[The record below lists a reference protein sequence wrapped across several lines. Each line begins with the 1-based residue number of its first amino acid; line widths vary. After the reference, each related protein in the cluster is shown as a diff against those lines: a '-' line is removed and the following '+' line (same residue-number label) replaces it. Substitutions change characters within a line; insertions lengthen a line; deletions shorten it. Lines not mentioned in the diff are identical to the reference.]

1 MTPVKFFIFSKLIPS
16 IFCILICG
24 IAFAKMNTTDLKP
37 LFSDNFDA
45 KVKVI
50 QNLSKEGSPE
60 ALQILQ
66 ALSAGTLFLSPQG
79 IVVQK
84 GDQYIDVLTGQ
95 SVAVKSDG
103 LEDVILNNQL
113 RGKVDNAL
121 LGLELASTDML
132 IRTKAVDALIKDP
145 DPDTFPLVENLLTT
159 ENDPALKLKV
169 EKLWALLALQ
179 SDNQESKLK
188 AIALLGDS
196 GDPQVAALL
205 APLAKEGG
213 PVQDAAEK
221 ALAKI
226 KKSEF
231 SGEILGNIIAGFSYG
246 SILLLCALG
255 LAITYGLIGV
265 INMAHG
271 EFLMVGA
278 YATYVVQGF
287 FRQYAPGYLE
297 WYLLFAL
304 PVAFLSAA
312 LLGILIERTVIQFL
326 YGRPLETLLATFGV
340 SLLMI
345 QMTRTI
351 FGAQNVEVA
360 NPTWMSGAIQVLPNL
375 VVPYNRII
383 IFTFAIAVVVVTWLV
398 LNKTRLGLFI
408 RAVTQN
414 RTIAA
419 CVGVKT
425 VRVDMY
431 AFAFGAGIA
440 GLGGVALSQIGNVGP
455 DLGQS
460 YIVDSFMVVVLGGV
474 GQLAGTIYGAFGLGI
489 TSKLLEPFIGAVLAK
504 IAILVFIIIF
514 IQRRPQGLFA
524 LKGRSID

>member
-1 MTPVKFFIFSKLIPS
+1 MKYSFFPKLIFSIA
-16 IFCILICG
+16 CILSCG
-24 IAFAKMNTTDLKP
+24 VALAKINVADLKP
-37 LFSDNFDA
+37 LFGDNFDA
-45 KVKVI
+45 KVKVV
-50 QNLSKEGSPE
+50 QSLSREGSPE
-60 ALQILQ
+60 ALQILE
-66 ALSAGTLFLSPQG
+66 ALSADSLFLSAQA
-79 IVVQK
+79 IVIQK

-95 SVAVKSDG
+95 NISLNSGELQEVV
-103 LEDVILNNQL
+103 LNNQL
-113 RGKVDNAL
+113 RSKVDNAL
-121 LGLELASTDML
+121 LGLQLTSADPQVRS
-132 IRTKAVDALIKDP
+132 KAVDALIKDP
-145 DPDTFPLVENLLTT
+145 DPDAFSLVEKLLAS
-159 ENDPALKLKV
+159 ENDSTLKPKV
-169 EKLWALLALQ
+169 EKLWALMALQ
-179 SDNQESKLK
+179 SDNQDSKLK
-188 AIALLGDS
+188 AIELLGDS

-213 PVQDAAEK
+213 PVQEAAEK

-226 KKSEF
+226 KKSQF
-231 SGEILGNIIAGFSYG
+231 SGEILGNVIAGFSYG

-287 FRQYAPGYLE
+287 FRQHAPAYLD

-304 PVAFLSAA
+304 PVAFLAAA
-312 LLGILIERTVIQFL
+312 LVGILIERTVIKFL

-345 QMTRTI
+345 QITRTI

-360 NPTWMSGAIQVLPNL
+360 NPVWMSGAIQVLPNL

-383 IFTFAIAVVVVTWLV
+383 IFGFAIAVVIITWLV
-398 LNKTRLGLFI
+398 LNKTRLGLFV

-414 RTIAA
+414 RTMAA

-425 VRVDMY
+425 VKVDMY

-504 IAILVFIIIF
+504 IAILIFIIIF

>member
-1 MTPVKFFIFSKLIPS
+1 MKFQIFSKLLLPLV
-16 IFCILICG
+16 CILFSEV
-24 IAFAKMNTTDLKP
+24 AFAKITLSDLKP
-37 LFSDNFDA
+37 LFGENFDA
-45 KVKVI
+45 KVKVV
-50 QNLSKEGSPE
+50 QVLSKEGSDQ
-60 ALQILQ
+60 ALDILQ
-66 ALSAGTLFLSPQG
+66 ALSAETLFLSPQAV
-79 IVVQK
+79 VVQK
-84 GDQYIDVLTGQ
+84 NDQYIDILTGQ
-95 SVAVKSDG
+95 SISVKPDEIEG
-103 LEDVILNNQL
+103 VVLNNQL

-121 LGLELASTDML
+121 LGLQLASNDPK
-132 IRTKAVDALIKDP
+132 IRGKAVDALIKDP
-145 DPDTFPLVENLLTT
+145 EPDTLPLVERLLNS
-159 ENDPALKLKV
+159 ENEPLLKAKV

-179 SDNQESKLK
+179 SDNQASKLK
-188 AIALLGDS
+188 AISLLGDS

-213 PVQDAAEK
+213 PVQAAAEK
-221 ALAKI
+221 ALAQI

-278 YATYVVQGF
+278 YATYMVQSF
-287 FRQYAPGYLE
+287 FRAYAPAYLD

-304 PVAFLSAA
+304 PVAFISAA
-312 LLGILIERTVIQFL
+312 LVGILIERTVIKFL

-360 NPTWMSGAIQVLPNL
+360 NPSWMSGAIQVLPNL

-383 IFTFAIAVVVVTWLV
+383 IFGFAIAVVVITWLV
-398 LNKTRLGLFI
+398 LNKTRLGLFV

-414 RTIAA
+414 RTMAA

-425 VRVDMY
+425 IRVDMY

-514 IQRRPQGLFA
+514 IQRRPQGIFA
-524 LKGRSID
+524 LKGRSVD

>member
-1 MTPVKFFIFSKLIPS
+1 MKFSIFSKLIPS
-16 IFCILICG
+16 IFCILVCG
-24 IAFAKMNTTDLKP
+24 IAFAKMNITDLKP

-60 ALQILQ
+60 ALEILQ

-79 IVVQK
+79 VLVQK

-95 SVAVKSDG
+95 SIPVKSEG
-103 LEDVILNNQL
+103 LQDVILNNQL

-121 LGLELASTDML
+121 LGLELASTDVQ
-132 IRTKAVDALIKDP
+132 IRAKAVDALIKDP
-145 DPDTFPLVENLLTT
+145 EPDTFPLVEKLLTT

-188 AIALLGDS
+188 AITLLGDS
-196 GDPQVAALL
+196 GDPQVASLL

-287 FRQYAPGYLE
+287 FRQYAPGYLD

-304 PVAFLSAA
+304 PVAFLTAA
-312 LLGILIERTVIQFL
+312 LVGILIERTVIKFL

-383 IFTFAIAVVVVTWLV
+383 IFAFAIAVVVVTWLV

-414 RTIAA
+414 RTMAA

-524 LKGRSID
+524 LKGRSVD

>member
-1 MTPVKFFIFSKLIPS
+1 MNPPFFSKLILS
-16 IFCILICG
+16 VVCTLACG
-24 IAFAKMNTTDLKP
+24 ITFAKINASDLKP
-37 LFSDNFDA
+37 LFSDNFDV
-45 KVKVI
+45 KVKVV
-50 QNLSKEGSPE
+50 QSLSKEGSPE
-60 ALQILQ
+60 ALQILE
-66 ALSAGTLFLSPQG
+66 ALSAESLFLSPQG
-79 IVVQK
+79 VVIQK
-84 GDQYIDVLTGQ
+84 DDQYTDALTGQ
-95 SVAVKSDG
+95 TVSVKADE
-103 LEDVILNNQL
+103 LQDVVLNNQL

-121 LGLELASTDML
+121 LGLQLASTDPQ

-145 DPDTFPLVENLLTT
+145 EPDTFPLVEKLLST
-159 ENDPALKLKV
+159 ENDPVLKPKV

-179 SDNQESKLK
+179 SDNQDSKLK

-213 PVQDAAEK
+213 PVQEAAEK

-231 SGEILGNIIAGFSYG
+231 SGEILGNVIAGFSYG

-287 FRQYAPGYLE
+287 FRQYVPGYLD

-304 PVAFLSAA
+304 PVAFLAAA
-312 LLGILIERTVIQFL
+312 LVGVLIERTVIKFL

-360 NPTWMSGAIQVLPNL
+360 NPTWMSGAMKVLPNL

-383 IFTFAIAVVVVTWLV
+383 IFCFAIAVVIVTWLV
-398 LNKTRLGLFI
+398 LNKTRLGLFV

-414 RTIAA
+414 RTMAA

-440 GLGGVALSQIGNVGP
+440 GLGGVALS
-455 DLGQS
+455 LLQS
-460 YIVDSFMVVVLGGV
+460 
-474 GQLAGTIYGAFGLGI
+474 
-489 TSKLLEPFIGAVLAK
+489 
-504 IAILVFIIIF
+504 IF
-514 IQRRPQGLFA
+514 ISSLWRVNTNSLIF
-524 LKGRSID
+524 

>member
-1 MTPVKFFIFSKLIPS
+1 MKLPFFSKLILS
-16 IFCILICG
+16 VICVLTCG
-24 IAFAKMNTTDLKP
+24 ITFAKISVGDLKP

-45 KVKVI
+45 KVKVV
-50 QNLSKEGSPE
+50 QTLSKEGSPE
-60 ALQILQ
+60 ALDILQ
-66 ALSAGTLFLSPQG
+66 ALSAETLFLSPQG
-79 IVVQK
+79 VVVQK
-84 GDQYIDVLTGQ
+84 GDQYVDVLTGQ
-95 SVAVKSDG
+95 GVSVKPDELQEV
-103 LEDVILNNQL
+103 VLNNQL

-121 LGLELASTDML
+121 LGLQLASTDPQ

-145 DPDTFPLVENLLTT
+145 EPDTFPLVEKLLAT
-159 ENDPALKLKV
+159 ESDPALKPKV

-179 SDNQESKLK
+179 SDNQDSKLK
-188 AIALLGDS
+188 AIELLGDS

-213 PVQDAAEK
+213 PVQEAAEK

-231 SGEILGNIIAGFSYG
+231 SGEILGNVIAGFSYG

-278 YATYVVQGF
+278 YATYMVQGF
-287 FRQYAPGYLE
+287 FRQYAPGYLD
-297 WYLLFAL
+297 WYLLFSL
-304 PVAFLSAA
+304 PVAFLAAA
-312 LLGILIERTVIQFL
+312 LVGILIERTVIQFL

-360 NPTWMSGAIQVLPNL
+360 NPSWMSGAMQVLPNL

-383 IFTFAIAVVVVTWLV
+383 IFAFAIAVVIVTWLV
-398 LNKTRLGLFI
+398 LNKTRLGLFV

-414 RTIAA
+414 RTMAA

-524 LKGRSID
+524 LKGRSVD

>member
-1 MTPVKFFIFSKLIPS
+1 MKFQ
-16 IFCILICG
+16 ILLKWLLSACLVLSCG
-24 IAFAKMNTTDLKP
+24 LSLAKITVSDLKP
-37 LFSDNFDA
+37 LFGENFDA
-45 KVKVI
+45 KVKVV
-50 QNLSKEGSPE
+50 QGLSKEGSPE
-60 ALQILQ
+60 ALEILQ
-66 ALSAGTLFLSPQG
+66 ALSAETLFLSPQG
-79 IVVQK
+79 VVEKKNEQFF
-84 GDQYIDVLTGQ
+84 DVLTGQ
-95 SVAVKSDG
+95 AATPKVDE
-103 LEDVILNNQL
+103 LQDVVLNNQL
-113 RGKVDNAL
+113 RAKVDNAL
-121 LGLELASTDML
+121 LGLQLASSDAR
-132 IRTKAVDALIKDP
+132 IRAKAVDALIKDP
-145 DPDTFPLVENLLTT
+145 ELDTLPLVEKLLNT
-159 ENDPALKLKV
+159 ENDPTLKPKV
-169 EKLWALLALQ
+169 TKLWALLALQ

-205 APLAKEGG
+205 APLATEGG
-213 PVQDAAEK
+213 PVQIAAIK
-221 ALAKI
+221 ALEKI
-226 KKSEF
+226 KKAGF
-231 SGEILGNIIAGFSYG
+231 AGEILGNVIAGFSYG

-278 YATYVVQGF
+278 YATYMVQGF
-287 FRQYAPGYLE
+287 FRQYAPNYLD

-312 LLGILIERTVIQFL
+312 LVGIVIERTVIKFL

-345 QMTRTI
+345 QLTRTL

-360 NPTWMSGAIQVLPNL
+360 NPSWMSGAMQVLPNL

-383 IFTFAIAVVVVTWLV
+383 IFGFAIAVVIVTWLV
-398 LNKTRLGLFI
+398 LNKTRLGLFV

-414 RTIAA
+414 RTMAA

-425 VRVDMY
+425 IRVDMY

-474 GQLAGTIYGAFGLGI
+474 GQLAGTIYGALGLGI
-489 TSKLLEPFIGAVLAK
+489 ASKILEPFIGAVLAK

-524 LKGRSID
+524 LKGRSVD